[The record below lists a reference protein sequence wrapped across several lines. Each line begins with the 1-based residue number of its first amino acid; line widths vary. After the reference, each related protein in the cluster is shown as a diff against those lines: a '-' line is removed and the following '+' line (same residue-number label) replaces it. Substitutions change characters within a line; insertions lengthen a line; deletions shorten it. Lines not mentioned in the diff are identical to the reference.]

1 MITGQRSAF
10 GKAAKYSARGNFLR
24 FGTILLSE
32 PFFAHICNV
41 LKITF

>member
-1 MITGQRSAF
+1 MITGRRSAF

-32 PFFAHICNV
+32 PLFLLVFV
-41 LKITF
+41 MF

>member
-10 GKAAKYSARGNFLR
+10 GKAAKYYARGNFLR

-32 PFFAHICNV
+32 PFFLLIFV
-41 LKITF
+41 MF